1 MAVSKELISEL
12 QTIIKED
19 YGQELEL
26 QEVSLIANNLV
37 KYFDLLAKIHHRNYE
52 TEHGELPPLQ

>member
-12 QTIIKED
+12 QIIIRED

-26 QEVSLIANNLV
+26 REVSVIANNLV
-37 KYFDLLAKIHHRNYE
+37 KYFDLLAKIHHKGYE
-52 TEHGELPPLQ
+52 NEHGKLPSLQ